1 MVTNARKAWYRRGKT
16 NKINQNVV
24 RVGDKRI
31 TACIAHDTELVFVE
45 KLSQYTYRPIYPS
58 VLQVKYFS
66 VSTLALTYVNN
77 YMNRFH
83 GHKRANSMV
92 STGKNKQN
100 QSKCGKSR

>member
-1 MVTNARKAWYRRGKT
+1 MNY
-16 NKINQNVV
+16 
-24 RVGDKRI
+24 
-31 TACIAHDTELVFVE
+31 DTELVFVE

-92 STGKNKQN
+92 LTGKNKQN